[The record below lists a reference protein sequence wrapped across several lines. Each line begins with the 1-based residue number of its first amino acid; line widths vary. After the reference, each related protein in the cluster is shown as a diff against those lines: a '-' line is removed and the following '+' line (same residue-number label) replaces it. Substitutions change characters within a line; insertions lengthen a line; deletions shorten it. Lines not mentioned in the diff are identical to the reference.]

1 MFTGCVDRLHR
12 CCDEE
17 HEIEYFFECVCGEN
31 VRLQGIRVLMFASAM
46 LDMDGID
53 TQLDSYEMDWERDTV
68 DTLSIDPTLILAADV
83 VRSLSALI

>member
-1 MFTGCVDRLHR
+1 
-12 CCDEE
+12 
-17 HEIEYFFECVCGEN
+17 
-31 VRLQGIRVLMFASAM
+31 MFASAM